1 MSTLGLAL
9 GGPFDT
15 LAQLGAAAE
24 AKGFDAVWV
33 SETGRDSIVQA
44 TVLAQATSRIQI
56 GTNITV
62 AFPRSPTVTAQQA
75 WDINEISGDRFV
87 VGLGSQV
94 RRIVIDRYSA
104 PFDQP
109 AKRMGEYVQAMR
121 TVWNMERGDRTP
133 YRGEIY
139 RVIRPGINGLGSA
152 HDRAVPRVYVAAVGP
167 LMTRTAATYADGLLG
182 HPFTSVAYLQR
193 DLLPRIEASLSDAG
207 KSRDDFTLTQSLIVC
222 VADDP
227 HVARREAKI
236 QVGFYGTTP
245 NYAPVLAAN
254 NEAYLTESLGRVFAD
269 TGGDPDAL
277 AAAVPDDVVDRYA
290 VAGTPEQ
297 VRDRV
302 DEYRAIVDHLIV
314 GGAWYRVPA
323 SRMAENLAGIM
334 ETFGR

>member
-1 MSTLGLAL
+1 VSTLGLAV

-15 LAQLGAAAE
+15 LAHLGLAAE
-24 AKGFDAVWV
+24 KRGFDAVWV
-33 SETGRDSIVQA
+33 SETGRDSIVAA

-94 RRIVIDRYSA
+94 RRIVVDRYSA

-121 TVWNMERGDRTP
+121 TVWNMERGERTP
-133 YRGEIY
+133 YRGDIY

-152 HDRAVPRVYVAAVGP
+152 HQRALPRVYVAAVGP

-182 HPFTSVAYLQR
+182 HPFTSVAYLHA
-193 DLLPRIEASLSDAG
+193 DLLPRIEQTLADAG
-207 KSRDDFTLTQSLIVC
+207 RSRDEFTVAQSLIVC

-227 HVARREAKI
+227 QVARREAKT

-245 NYAPVLAAN
+245 NYAPVFAAN
-254 NEAYLTESLGRVFAD
+254 TEAHLTETLGRVFAD

-277 AAAVPDDVVDRYA
+277 ADAVGDDVVDRYA
-290 VAGTPEQ
+290 VAGTPDE
-297 VRDRV
+297 VRDRLA
-302 DEYRAIVDHLIV
+302 EYRAIVDHLIV

-323 SRMAENLAGIM
+323 QRMAENTSALL
-334 ETFGR
+334 ETLGR